1 MLYLLF
7 GLDLCV
13 ERCLLTQFDI
23 IFTYILFFSFFLSGL
38 SLGVTTHC
46 RFVCGPIENG
56 YRHHTTFEH
65 QTLRQ
70 RMCQVSVDAV
80 DIVFVLLNI
89 SSHCNFI
96 QIYHFHRIKPYQD
109 IWKDLRRCSQL
120 WRKILVPDQCVFDLG
135 VNEAI
140 YSTLQE
146 KRFGLFKIFV

>member
-1 MLYLLF
+1 M
-7 GLDLCV
+7 
-13 ERCLLTQFDI
+13 
-23 IFTYILFFSFFLSGL
+23 SGL

-46 RFVCGPIENG
+46 RFVCRPIENG
-56 YRHHTTFEH
+56 YQHHTTFEH

-80 DIVFVLLNI
+80 DIVFILLNI

-96 QIYHFHRIKPYQD
+96 QIYHFHRIKNYQD

-140 YSTLQE
+140 YSTLKE
-146 KRFGLFKIFV
+146 KRFALF